1 MKRTHLLAAACLTL
15 ALAPLAETAAAAQTR
30 TRRSVSTAQRRRTPA
45 TTPRTAASDAV
56 AIGRLRVAEKIKV
69 ITEFLYVYGG
79 IANQVE
85 ATEAQAQQGG
95 SAAELRALADRSRTS
110 LRRSLTGVRDGLDQL
125 ELEFRTSPDLQRYY
139 DRLAGVAAAAADAE
153 DLAAAN
159 QLKPAGRK
167 LIQVVNQL
175 TDVLASMN

>member
-1 MKRTHLLAAACLTL
+1 MKRIHIWTAAALL
-15 ALAPLAETAAAAQTR
+15 LLLVAPAPLAEAQTR
-30 TRRSVSTAQRRRTPA
+30 NRRSTPQRRRTPA
-45 TTPRTAASDAV
+45 ATPARTASSDAV
-56 AIGRLRVAEKIKV
+56 AIGRLKVAEKIKV

-79 IANQVE
+79 VANQVE
-85 ATEAQAQQGG
+85 TTEAAAREGSG
-95 SAAELRALADRSRTS
+95 SAEYKALADRSRAS

-139 DRLAGVAAAAADAE
+139 TRLAGVAAATADAE
-153 DLAAAN
+153 ELAGAN

-167 LIQVVNQL
+167 LIQVVGQL